1 MILLIDNYDSFS
13 YNLYQLIG
21 GITPDIRVIRND
33 EMTADEI
40 MDLKPSHII
49 VSPGPGRPCDAGVC
63 EEVIKTAAG
72 KIPILG
78 VCLGHQAI
86 CETFGAEITY
96 AKKLM
101 HGKKSVTTLDT
112 TSRLFRGL
120 PEKCEVARYHSLAAS
135 EEGFPECLKV
145 TARTDDGEIMAVE
158 HRDYPI
164 FGVQFHPESI
174 LTKDGRK
181 MAENFL
187 EVTYMIKEMI
197 KKAAEGI
204 DLTYDEAAEVTRE
217 IMTGST
223 TPAQTAAYLTALH
236 IKGETTDEISASAY
250 VMRDCAD
257 RVNYPGDVLEIVGT
271 GGDGSNSINVS
282 TISALVCAAAGAKV
296 AKHGNRAASSKC
308 GTADCLEAL
317 GVNISTDPAGS
328 VKLLDE
334 VGMCFLFAQKYHSA
348 MKYVGPVRKE
358 IGIPTVFNILGPL
371 TNPAHAN
378 VQLLGVYKPE
388 LLMPMAKA
396 LTKLGVKR
404 GMAVY
409 GTDKLDEISV
419 SAPTKVV
426 EFSDGNFEEYE
437 ITPEQ
442 FGMKRHDKSELAGGT
457 PAENAEAARCILYGE
472 KSAGRD
478 AVLLNAGAALHI
490 LKGITIEDGIQLA
503 ADTIDSGAAM
513 KTLEKYIK
521 VSNEVKA

>member
-1 MILLIDNYDSFS
+1 
-13 YNLYQLIG
+13 
-21 GITPDIRVIRND
+21 
-33 EMTADEI
+33 
-40 MDLKPSHII
+40 
-49 VSPGPGRPCDAGVC
+49 
-63 EEVIKTAAG
+63 
-72 KIPILG
+72 
-78 VCLGHQAI
+78 
-86 CETFGAEITY
+86 
-96 AKKLM
+96 
-101 HGKKSVTTLDT
+101 
-112 TSRLFRGL
+112 
-120 PEKCEVARYHSLAAS
+120 
-135 EEGFPECLKV
+135 
-145 TARTDDGEIMAVE
+145 
-158 HRDYPI
+158 
-164 FGVQFHPESI
+164 
-174 LTKDGRK
+174 
-181 MAENFL
+181 
-187 EVTYMIKEMI
+187 MIKEAI
-197 KKAAEGI
+197 VKIVGKE
-204 DLTYDEAAEVTRE
+204 DLTYNEAYDVINE
-217 IMTGST
+217 IMSGETSATQNAAFLAALSTKST
-223 TPAQTAAYLTALH
+223 TA
-236 IKGETTDEISASAY
+236 ETTDEIAGCATA
-250 VMRDCAD
+250 MRDHALKCETGMD
-257 RVNYPGDVLEIVGT
+257 IFEIVGT

-282 TISALVCAAAGAKV
+282 AISALVCAAAGAKV

-378 VQLLGVYKPE
+378 VQLLGVFKPE

-472 KSAGRD
+472 KGAGRD

>member
-1 MILLIDNYDSFS
+1 
-13 YNLYQLIG
+13 
-21 GITPDIRVIRND
+21 
-33 EMTADEI
+33 
-40 MDLKPSHII
+40 
-49 VSPGPGRPCDAGVC
+49 
-63 EEVIKTAAG
+63 
-72 KIPILG
+72 
-78 VCLGHQAI
+78 
-86 CETFGAEITY
+86 
-96 AKKLM
+96 
-101 HGKKSVTTLDT
+101 
-112 TSRLFRGL
+112 
-120 PEKCEVARYHSLAAS
+120 
-135 EEGFPECLKV
+135 
-145 TARTDDGEIMAVE
+145 
-158 HRDYPI
+158 
-164 FGVQFHPESI
+164 
-174 LTKDGRK
+174 
-181 MAENFL
+181 
-187 EVTYMIKEMI
+187 MIKEMI

-217 IMTGST
+217 IMTGSR

-472 KSAGRD
+472 KGAGRD

>member
-1 MILLIDNYDSFS
+1 
-13 YNLYQLIG
+13 
-21 GITPDIRVIRND
+21 
-33 EMTADEI
+33 
-40 MDLKPSHII
+40 
-49 VSPGPGRPCDAGVC
+49 
-63 EEVIKTAAG
+63 
-72 KIPILG
+72 
-78 VCLGHQAI
+78 
-86 CETFGAEITY
+86 
-96 AKKLM
+96 
-101 HGKKSVTTLDT
+101 
-112 TSRLFRGL
+112 
-120 PEKCEVARYHSLAAS
+120 
-135 EEGFPECLKV
+135 
-145 TARTDDGEIMAVE
+145 
-158 HRDYPI
+158 
-164 FGVQFHPESI
+164 
-174 LTKDGRK
+174 
-181 MAENFL
+181 
-187 EVTYMIKEMI
+187 MIKEMI

-223 TPAQTAAYLTALH
+223 TQAQTAAYLTALH

-348 MKYVGPVRKE
+348 MKYVGP
-358 IGIPTVFNILGPL
+358 GPL

-472 KSAGRD
+472 KGAGRD

>member
-1 MILLIDNYDSFS
+1 
-13 YNLYQLIG
+13 
-21 GITPDIRVIRND
+21 
-33 EMTADEI
+33 
-40 MDLKPSHII
+40 
-49 VSPGPGRPCDAGVC
+49 
-63 EEVIKTAAG
+63 
-72 KIPILG
+72 
-78 VCLGHQAI
+78 
-86 CETFGAEITY
+86 
-96 AKKLM
+96 
-101 HGKKSVTTLDT
+101 
-112 TSRLFRGL
+112 
-120 PEKCEVARYHSLAAS
+120 
-135 EEGFPECLKV
+135 
-145 TARTDDGEIMAVE
+145 
-158 HRDYPI
+158 
-164 FGVQFHPESI
+164 
-174 LTKDGRK
+174 
-181 MAENFL
+181 
-187 EVTYMIKEMI
+187 MIKEMI

-223 TPAQTAAYLTALH
+223 TQEQTAAYLTALH

-308 GTADCLEAL
+308 GTADCLESL

-472 KSAGRD
+472 KGAGRD